1 VLVECIAAVTVA
13 LHGAS
18 SSHGVSAGLVAVVV
32 GAVLLVFSVWWW
44 YFENPAEEGLRMSR
58 QLAFLWGDGHYV
70 VFASL
75 GALGAG
81 LQLAAAGSHGTPS
94 STVATTAGLAV
105 AAYLVVTVALQARLG
120 SQWPGRVTV
129 VCGASVLVLLL
140 GELAGDLGVGLATV
154 LMGVVAAVPVA
165 ADELWRDLRPRPD
178 AAVSLSLRNRA
189 RGAATQVSATVTP
202 RIT

>member
-1 VLVECIAAVTVA
+1 MLVECIAAVTVA

-189 RGAATQVSATVTP
+189 RGAATQVSTTVTP

>member
-1 VLVECIAAVTVA
+1 
-13 LHGAS
+13 
-18 SSHGVSAGLVAVVV
+18 VAVVV

-58 QLAFLWGDGHYV
+58 QLAFLWGYGHYV

-105 AAYLVVTVALQARLG
+105 AVPVAAYLVVTVALQARLG
-120 SQWPGRVTV
+120 SQWPGRVAV

-140 GELAGDLGVGLATV
+140 GGLAGDLGVGLATL
-154 LMGVVAAVPVA
+154 LMGVVVAVLVA
-165 ADELWRDLRPRPD
+165 ADELRRDLRPHPD
-178 AAVSLSLRNRA
+178 AAVS
-189 RGAATQVSATVTP
+189 
-202 RIT
+202 

>member
-1 VLVECIAAVTVA
+1 
-13 LHGAS
+13 
-18 SSHGVSAGLVAVVV
+18 
-32 GAVLLVFSVWWW
+32 
-44 YFENPAEEGLRMSR
+44 
-58 QLAFLWGDGHYV
+58 
-70 VFASL
+70 
-75 GALGAG
+75 
-81 LQLAAAGSHGTPS
+81 
-94 STVATTAGLAV
+94 VATTAGLAVAAPV

-129 VCGASVLVLLL
+129 VCGASVLVLLLGELL

-178 AAVSLSLRNRA
+178 AAVSLSLRDRA